1 VKESDAMKHR
11 VLAAIAL
18 AALPLTSACTTTPS
32 AEVTRFH
39 LGDTTMLGRG
49 PISIAPAPGMENNT
63 LEFGIWSA
71 AVAQQLTAFGYGPVN
86 SGATSGQVA
95 EVRVSRSTL
104 QAVREGSPVSVGV
117 GGATGSYGGGV
128 GMGIGIDLSGP
139 PANQIATEL
148 SVTIREKGTNR
159 TVWEG
164 RASNMVS
171 AKSPLASPQASAQ
184 KLSAALFQGFP
195 GNSGETITV
204 R

>member
-1 VKESDAMKHR
+1 MKHT
-11 VLAAIAL
+11 VIAAVAL
-18 AALPLTSACTTTPS
+18 AVMPLVSGCTTTPS

-39 LGDTTMLGRG
+39 LGDTSMLGRG
-49 PISIAPAPGMENNT
+49 PITIEPAQGMEANT
-63 LEFGIWSA
+63 LEFGIWSS
-71 AVAQQLTAFGYGPVN
+71 AVAQQLTAIGYGPIN
-86 SGATSGQVA
+86 SGTGQGQVA
-95 EVRVSRSTL
+95 QIRVSQSSF
-104 QAVREGSPVSVGV
+104 QPVRDRNPVSVGV

-139 PANQIATEL
+139 PSSQISTEL
-148 SVTIREKGTNR
+148 AVTIREKGTDRNL
-159 TVWEG
+159 WEG
-164 RASNMVS
+164 RAANMVS

>member
-1 VKESDAMKHR
+1 MKQTI
-11 VLAAIAL
+11 LAAIAL
-18 AALPLTSACTTTPS
+18 AAIPLTTACTTTPS

-39 LGDTTMLGRG
+39 LGDTSMLGRG
-49 PISIAPAPGMENNT
+49 PITIEPAQGMEAGT
-63 LEFGIWSA
+63 LEFGIWSS
-71 AVAQQLTAFGYGPVN
+71 AVAQQLTAIGYGPIN
-86 SGATSGQVA
+86 SGTASGQVA
-95 EVRVSRSTL
+95 QIRVSQSTY
-104 QAVREGSPVSVGV
+104 QAVRNGSPVSVGV

-139 PANQIATEL
+139 PANQISTEL
-148 SVTIREKGTNR
+148 AVTIREKGSDR

-164 RASNMVS
+164 RANNMVS
-171 AKSPLASPQASAQ
+171 AKSSLASPQASAQ

>member
-1 VKESDAMKHR
+1 MKHT
-11 VLAAIAL
+11 VLSAVAFAAISL
-18 AALPLTSACTTTPS
+18 MSACTTTPS

-39 LGDTTMLGRG
+39 LGDTSMLGRG
-49 PISIAPAPGMENNT
+49 PITIEPAPGMDAGT
-63 LEFGIWSA
+63 LEFGIWSS

-86 SGATSGQVA
+86 SGAASGQVA
-95 EVRVSRSTL
+95 QVRVSRSTY
-104 QAVREGSPVSVGV
+104 QAVRDNNPVSVGV
-117 GGATGSYGGGV
+117 GGSTGGYYGGGV

-148 SVTIREKGTNR
+148 AVTIREKGTDR

-171 AKSPLASPQASAQ
+171 EKSALASPQASAQ

-204 R
+204 K

>member
-1 VKESDAMKHR
+1 MESDAMR
-11 VLAAIAL
+11 IRILTVAALAAI
-18 AALPLTSACTTTPS
+18 PLMSACTTTPG

-39 LGDTTMLGRG
+39 LGDTSMLGRG
-49 PISIAPAPGMENNT
+49 PITIEPAPGMENNT
-63 LEFGIWSA
+63 LEFGVWSS

-86 SGATSGQVA
+86 SGAASGQVA
-95 EVRVSRSTL
+95 QVRVSRSTL
-104 QAVREGSPVSVGV
+104 QPVRQGSPVSVGL
-117 GGATGSYGGGV
+117 GGSTGSYGGGV
-128 GMGIGIDLSGP
+128 GMGIGIDLSGR
-139 PANQIATEL
+139 PANQISTEL

-171 AKSPLASPQASAQ
+171 AKSPLASPEASAQ

>member
-1 VKESDAMKHR
+1 MKHR
-11 VLAAIAL
+11 VLAVIAL
-18 AALPLTSACTTTPS
+18 ATIPLLTACTTTPS

-39 LGDTTMLGRG
+39 LGDTTMLARG
-49 PISIAPAPGMENNT
+49 PIAIEAGPGMDANG
-63 LEFGIWSA
+63 LEFRTWSA
-71 AVAQQLTAFGYGPVN
+71 AVSQQLAAVGYSPV
-86 SGATSGQVA
+86 GVAAPGGQVA
-95 EVRVSRSTL
+95 QIRVARSTY
-104 QAVREGSPVSVGV
+104 QAGPRNNPVSVGV

-148 SVTIREKGTNR
+148 SVSIREKDGGR

-164 RASNMVS
+164 RANNMVS
-171 AKSPLASPQASAQ
+171 EKSQLASPQASAQ
-184 KLSAALFQGFP
+184 KLSAALFKGFP

>member
-1 VKESDAMKHR
+1 MKHKML
-11 VLAAIAL
+11 VAVAFAAI
-18 AALPLTSACTTTPS
+18 PFMSACTTTPS

-39 LGDTTMLGRG
+39 LGDTSMLGRG
-49 PISIAPAPGMENNT
+49 PITIEAAPDMDTNT

-86 SGATSGQVA
+86 SGGSSGQVA
-95 EVRVSRSTL
+95 QVRVSRSTL

-139 PANQIATEL
+139 PANQVATEL
-148 SVTIREKGTNR
+148 SVTIREKGSNR

-171 AKSPLASPQASAQ
+171 VKSPLASPQASAQ

-204 R
+204 K

>member
-1 VKESDAMKHR
+1 MKQTI
-11 VLAAIAL
+11 LAAIAL
-18 AALPLTSACTTTPS
+18 AATPLTTACTTTPS

-39 LGDTTMLGRG
+39 LGDTSMLGRG
-49 PISIAPAPGMENNT
+49 PITIEPAQGMETGT
-63 LEFGIWSA
+63 LEFGIWSS
-71 AVAQQLTAFGYGPVN
+71 AVAQQLTAIGYGPIN
-86 SGATSGQVA
+86 SGTASGQVA
-95 EVRVSRSTL
+95 QIRVSQSTY
-104 QAVREGSPVSVGV
+104 QAVRNGSPVSVGV

-139 PANQIATEL
+139 PANQISTEL
-148 SVTIREKGTNR
+148 AVTIREKGSDR

-164 RASNMVS
+164 RANNMVS
-171 AKSPLASPQASAQ
+171 AKSSLASPQASAQ